1 MEKEESSKKNE
12 HIRGLE
18 REMMVSDGC
27 TATTTTTTTPLLKVI
42 KGLRLVVNKV
52 SVR

>member
-27 TATTTTTTTPLLKVI
+27 TATTTTPLLKVI